1 MKAEDHVGPKAREN
15 FEKALMKIFQ
25 APKKTGSKSVKATA
39 RKKARPGLE
48 RLLLPRPCRRMIERV
63 CILARQFGVG
73 RVLAGDLRHEIGEAV
88 RVVQRIAAFL

>member
-1 MKAEDHVGPKAREN
+1 
-15 FEKALMKIFQ
+15 
-25 APKKTGSKSVKATA
+25 
-39 RKKARPGLE
+39 
-48 RLLLPRPCRRMIERV
+48 MIERV